1 MEKVPIRN
9 DRPTPRL
16 ADGNAAVLRCRVLEV
31 LIAKFI
37 QDLTGLERHGLCLQF
52 AGFGVEQ
59 IPLGLNLLD
68 QLPGE
73 SRDNRWHT
81 SGSEAESDAR

>member
-16 ADGNAAVLRCRVLEV
+16 ADGNASVLRCRVLEV

-37 QDLTGLERHGLCLQF
+37 QDLTGLERYELYLQF
-52 AGFGVEQ
+52 TGFGVDQ
-59 IPLGLNLLD
+59 IPLRLNRLD
-68 QLPGE
+68 QLPRK
-73 SRDNRWHT
+73 S
-81 SGSEAESDAR
+81 